1 MVSIHNYQMY
11 RHIEHPGWR
20 LSWNWTGKEVIWNTV
35 GSETTEQ
42 GDCSRVGAANARPH
56 CCQRRPVMVDL
67 PPGTPYNRQVANCCR
82 GGVLSSLVQ
91 NNLTSTAAFQ
101 MVVGEFALAKDDGSG
116 NMEPEKPWHFD
127 IGVPGYTCS
136 NATTVAPTRVKV
148 DKNRYE
154 QVLRKAFPFALHSIP
169 FHCVVSAV
177 KRPCRVLLH
186 MHTAAPPEDRAEL
199 RVILLLPSAVQ

>member
-1 MVSIHNYQMY
+1 
-11 RHIEHPGWR
+11 
-20 LSWNWTGKEVIWNTV
+20 
-35 GSETTEQ
+35 
-42 GDCSRVGAANARPH
+42 
-56 CCQRRPVMVDL
+56 MVDL
-67 PPGTPYNRQVANCCR
+67 PPGTPYNRQVASCCR

-154 QVLRKAFPFALHSIP
+154 QVLRKAFF
-169 FHCVVSAV
+169 F
-177 KRPCRVLLH
+177 LLH
-186 MHTAAPPEDRAEL
+186 CT
-199 RVILLLPSAVQ
+199 V

>member
-1 MVSIHNYQMY
+1 MNRFACSVPWAQVMVSIHNYQMY

-35 GSETTEQ
+35 GAETTEQ

-56 CCQRRPVMVDL
+56 CCLRRPVMVDL

-82 GGVLSSLVQ
+82 GGVLSSFVQ

-101 MVVGEFALAKDDGSG
+101 MVVGEFALAKDDGGGS
-116 NMEPEKPWHFD
+116 MEPEKPWHFD

-154 QVLRKAFPFALHSIP
+154 QVLRKAFVF
-169 FHCVVSAV
+169 F
-177 KRPCRVLLH
+177 LLH
-186 MHTAAPPEDRAEL
+186 CIVHAFSCICTT
-199 RVILLLPSAVQ
+199 IHGCTT

>member
-101 MVVGEFALAKDDGSG
+101 MVVGEFALAKDGGSG

-127 IGVPGYTCS
+127 IGVQGYTCS

-154 QVLRKAFPFALHSIP
+154 QVLRKAFF
-169 FHCVVSAV
+169 F
-177 KRPCRVLLH
+177 LLH
-186 MHTAAPPEDRAEL
+186 CT
-199 RVILLLPSAVQ
+199 V